1 MSRLKKRPV
10 QIGILA
16 LLVLAAG
23 LVSWLVLLRDDDSGK
38 GGPVAGSVAGLR
50 ALSRATGHRVYW
62 AGEWKGHTYE
72 LTRGRDGST
81 YVRYLPQGVSLGDS
95 RASFLTIGTYVE
107 RNAAAIV
114 RRAARRNNVKAAK
127 VRGGGVAVANPSK
140 PDSVYIGYPS
150 TGLLVEVFHPS
161 PPIAR
166 RVARSGR
173 VVPVR

>member
-1 MSRLKKRPV
+1 LGRRPV
-10 QIGILA
+10 QIGIA
-16 LLVLAAG
+16 VAAVAVAAVAVAVLV
-23 LVSWLVLLRDDDSGK
+23 LRDDDSAK

-50 ALSRATGHRVYW
+50 ALARTTGHPVYW
-62 AGEWKGHTYE
+62 AGERKGSTYE
-72 LTRGRDGST
+72 LTRDRNGST
-81 YVRYLPQGVSLGDS
+81 YVRYLPQGVALGDS

-107 RNAAAIV
+107 PNASAIV
-114 RRAARRNNVKAAK
+114 RRAARRNRVKAAK

-161 PPIAR
+161 PASAR
-166 RVARSGR
+166 RLARSGR